1 MCNARGVS
9 RWSVGLVLLVA
20 FCCTNS
26 FAQNFRG
33 GINGTVNDPTGAV
46 MSSVSVV
53 ATAVSTGVAY
63 NTVSS
68 NAGQFLFQDLPIG
81 AYTVVVSGNGF
92 RTVKVDNV
100 PVSAGTIYTLQIKLT
115 LAQTNSTVDVSADQI
130 GLDTTAATL
139 STVLPTKAIQDVP
152 SNGRDITQLVAQS
165 PGYAGYNTLGGGG
178 YASVNGTRPTSINWQ
193 IEGTDNNDIF
203 WNLSAANLSGAS
215 GIATTLIPTEAI
227 DQFSFVT
234 SSGPDIG
241 RNAGGTVNLAIKSGT
256 NQFHGS
262 GFYYNR
268 NEFFAANTPFA
279 PTGTGKSY
287 LRNINSGFSFG
298 GPIVKGKTFFFSS
311 YEYQGFGIANTI
323 SATEPS
329 AAYQAAAQSV
339 LSFYGVPTNVVST
352 ALLSTLWPA
361 DALTGPAASG
371 NYFNPAIARGF
382 SDNGIIKLD
391 QNINPQNNLS
401 VKGYFG
407 YGHAESPLPS
417 TLTPYWNYGPQR
429 NQNYSAI
436 LNTVISPHLTNQVS
450 FGMNI
455 IYLFFEDKDTNFN
468 PVALGLNTGVTG
480 SYLAGSPKINISN
493 FDPLGPFPP
502 YGRREFVP
510 QWNEALSYVK
520 GAHQMRFG
528 GEFRRVRYN
537 DLTLRSARGTFNFN
551 GSQGPWSATPA
562 PACEAL
568 ATQNQ
573 GVASP
578 SSDPNVL
585 ALADFMA
592 GCVSSASIA
601 QGDQTR
607 QVYVNSFSL
616 FAQDAWQVSKKL
628 NFNYGLR
635 YEYSGPPHDGSKD
648 LTTFDPNVP
657 SGLAVAGS
665 DIANIYQQYW
675 KAFSPRLG
683 FAYQPKEKGNLVIRG
698 GIGLYY
704 DTPYLIPFFD
714 LRFTQNG
721 GAPGVQ
727 DNPVGSKPV
736 AFPSVNSFVIVKD
749 QPIFPTL
756 TQSIAGAGV
765 VNVFSVDPNY
775 RPSATTLYNLNIQ
788 QGLGRAAIFQLGYVG
803 SQSRHLTD
811 VIDVNQAAQGSA
823 FENPTCA
830 PQYASAGQGNQQC
843 SRPYFSKFPNYAV
856 INQVQSGA
864 NANYN
869 SLQATLRIANWHG
882 LVSQFNYTW
891 SHNLDF
897 ETGLIPYM
905 PQDSTNPRGEYGN
918 SDLDTRNTFIAYLTY
933 DIPGSS
939 HGPRWL
945 SHGWQLNSALNFHGG
960 QPYTVVASTNSSGNG
975 EFADRADVIPGV
987 NPYAGLSHKVVDG
1000 VVQWFIPF
1008 GSPGSAFTDP
1018 PQGQYGTE
1026 RRNQYYNPGFSQVD
1040 LSVFKNTKITEKFTL
1055 QLRVEMFNV
1064 FNHINLAPVGF
1075 PAVSDTNGATFSTIG
1090 AYFAEQGIGPGEP
1103 FNTQLA
1109 AKILF

>member
-1 MCNARGVS
+1 MS
-9 RWSVGLVLLVA
+9 RAGSGACTRLHLVLLVA
-20 FCCTNS
+20 VFAITS
-26 FAQNFRG
+26 AAQNFRG
-33 GINGTVNDPTGAV
+33 GINGTVTDPSGAV
-46 MSSVSVV
+46 LPNAGVV
-53 ATAVSTGVAY
+53 ATAVATGVVHTTAA
-63 NTVSS
+63 S
-68 NAGQFLFQDLPIG
+68 NAGAFLFQDLPIG
-81 AYTVVVSGNGF
+81 TYTVVVSNRGF
-92 RTVKVDNV
+92 QTVKVDGV
-100 PVSAGTIYTLQIKLT
+100 PVSAGTIYTLQVKLS
-115 LAQTNSTVDVSADQI
+115 LAQATATVEVSADQL
-130 GLDTTAATL
+130 GLDTTMATL

-234 SSGPDIG
+234 SSGPEIG

-262 GFYYNR
+262 AYYYNR

-279 PTGTGKSY
+279 PPGTGKSY
-287 LRNINSGFSFG
+287 LRNENLGASLG
-298 GPIVKGKTFFFSS
+298 GPIVKNKTFFFSS
-311 YEYQGFGIANTI
+311 FEYQGFGIANTT

-329 AAYQAAAQSV
+329 ADYQAAAQSV

-352 ALLSTLWPA
+352 ALLGNLWPA
-361 DALTGPAASG
+361 DALTGPAQPG
-371 NYFNPAIARGF
+371 NYFNTAIARGF
-382 SDNGIIKLD
+382 SYNGIVKLD
-391 QNINPQNNLS
+391 QNINAKNNLS

-429 NQNYSAI
+429 NQNYSVI
-436 LNTVISPHLTNQVS
+436 LNTIVSPRLTNQVS

-455 IYLFFEDKDTNFN
+455 VYLFFEDKDTNFN
-468 PVALGLNTGVTG
+468 PVALGLNTGVTDPNL
-480 SYLAGSPKINISN
+480 SGSPRINISN

-510 QWNEALSYVK
+510 QWNDAMTYVK

-528 GEFRRVRYN
+528 GEFRRVRYD
-537 DLTLRSARGTFNFN
+537 DLTQRSARGTFNFN
-551 GSQGPWSATPA
+551 GSQGPWSQTPA

-573 GVASP
+573 GAPSP

-585 ALADFMA
+585 AVADFMA
-592 GCVSSASIA
+592 GCVASSSIA
-601 QGDQTR
+601 QGDQSR
-607 QVYVNSFSL
+607 QVYVNAFSL
-616 FAQDAWQVSKKL
+616 FAQDAWQLSKKFNL
-628 NFNYGLR
+628 NYGLR
-635 YEYSGPPHDGSKD
+635 YEYSGPPYNGDKD
-648 LTTFDPNVP
+648 LTVFDPSAPN
-657 SGLAVAGS
+657 GLAVAGS
-665 DIANIYQQYW
+665 NIPNIYQQYW

-683 FAYQPKEKGNLVIRG
+683 FAYQPTNKGNMVIRG

-704 DTPYLIPFFD
+704 DMPYLIPFFD

-736 AFPSVNSFVIVKD
+736 AFPSVNSYVIVKD

-756 TQSIAGAGV
+756 AQSIAGAGV
-765 VNVFSVDPNY
+765 INVFSVNPHY
-775 RPSATTLYNLNIQ
+775 RPSVTTNYNFNVQ
-788 QGLGRAAIFQLGYVG
+788 QSFGRAAVFQLGYVG

-811 VIDVNQAAQGSA
+811 VLDINQAAQGSA

-843 SRPYFSKFPNYAV
+843 SRPFFAKFPNYAV
-856 INQVQSGA
+856 INQVESGA
-864 NANYN
+864 DSNYN
-869 SLQATLRIANWHG
+869 SLQATLKLASWHG
-882 LVSQFNYTW
+882 FISQFNYTW

-905 PQDSTNPRGEYGN
+905 PQDSTDPKAEYGN
-918 SDLDTRNTFIAYLTY
+918 SDLDTRQTFIAYLTY
-933 DIPGSS
+933 DVPGSS
-939 HGPRWL
+939 HGPHWL
-945 SHGWQLNSALNFHGG
+945 SHGWQLNSGLNFHGG
-960 QPYTVVASTNSSGNG
+960 QPFTVVAVNNDSGNG
-975 EFADRADVIPGV
+975 EFADRADVVPGI
-987 NPYAGLSHKVVDG
+987 NPFAGVSHKVVNG
-1000 VVQWFIPF
+1000 VVQWFNTA
-1008 GSPGSAFTDP
+1008 AFVDP

-1040 LSVFKNTKITEKFTL
+1040 LSVFKNMKITEKATL
-1055 QLRVEMFNV
+1055 QLRVEMFNL
-1064 FNHINLAPVGF
+1064 FNRINLAPTGF
-1075 PAVSDTNGATFSTIG
+1075 PTVADSSGAIFSTIG

-1109 AKILF
+1109 AKIIF